1 MWYARFSE
9 LNENGSLMG
18 VKDVEL
24 DAETEQE
31 ALEEAELYAE
41 NHSSHSRDLMLDY
54 VEEE

>member
-18 VKDVEL
+18 VKDVALES
-24 DAETEQE
+24 ETEQE
-31 ALEEAELYAE
+31 AIEEAELYAE
-41 NHSSHSRDLMLDY
+41 EHSSKKRDLLLDY